1 MSLWAR
7 ERGRSSRP
15 SCDRNSDTFD
25 LIALVWAFSRRW
37 AHVAD
42 DFYETIP
49 VLDDFADAVRSENYR
64 PLPDDWVVGFS
75 DVVGSTE
82 AVANGRYK
90 AVNMVG
96 AGAIAAVANA
106 LNRRPFPFAFGG
118 DGASFAVSSSDA
130 AAAQEALAAMSVFA
144 REEFEFDLRVGA
156 IPVRDIRAVGRDVR
170 IARYG
175 ATPYC
180 VYAMFTGGGL
190 AWFEEEVK
198 CGRYLL
204 PAAPMGA
211 RPDLSGLSCRWGVAP
226 AKNGVVLSL
235 IVSPKSD
242 DPRFGALIDEIVRM
256 ALEAPLSGRPITLA
270 SLAVANPAKAIA
282 LEAAVIAAS
291 GTSRARAR
299 AGAATS
305 YLLGVVFHTFKLK
318 AAGFDATLYA
328 GDVAANADFRKF
340 DDGLRMTLDCTTV
353 FADGLE
359 AKLAAAEDFANWGAF
374 RQEAAQLTCFVPS
387 ITERGHVHF
396 VDGAGGGY
404 TMAAKAMKARRDRLG
419 PTSAAS

>member
-1 MSLWAR
+1 M
-7 ERGRSSRP
+7 
-15 SCDRNSDTFD
+15 
-25 LIALVWAFSRRW
+25 
-37 AHVAD
+37 AD

-49 VLDDFADAVRSENYR
+49 ILDSFADAVRAENYR
-64 PLPDDWVVGFS
+64 PLPDEWVVGFA

-106 LNRRPFPFAFGG
+106 LHRRPFPFAFGG
-118 DGASFAVSSSDA
+118 DGASFAISPADA
-130 AAAQEALAAMSVFA
+130 PAAQDALAAMSAFA
-144 REEFEFDLRVGA
+144 REEFKFDLRVGA
-156 IPVRDIRAVGRDVR
+156 ISVRDIRAVGRDVR
-170 IARYG
+170 VARYG

-190 AWFEEEVK
+190 AWFEDEVK
-198 CGRYLL
+198 QGRHLL
-204 PAAPMGA
+204 PAAPVGA
-211 RPDLSGLSCRWGVAP
+211 RPDLSGLSCRWGVTP
-226 AKNGVVLSL
+226 AKNGIVLSL
-235 IVSPKSD
+235 IVSPKGD
-242 DPRFGALIDEIVRM
+242 DPRFGALIDEIVRL
-256 ALEAPLSGRPITLA
+256 ALEAPLSGQPVTLA
-270 SLAVANPAKAIA
+270 SLAIANPAKAIA
-282 LEAAVIAAS
+282 LEASATTAS

-299 AGAATS
+299 ASAAAG
-305 YLLGVVFHTFKLK
+305 YLLGFAFHTFKLK
-318 AAGFDATLYA
+318 AGGIDAKLYA
-328 GDVAANADFRKF
+328 RDVAANADFRKF
-340 DDGLRMTLDCTTV
+340 DDCLRMTLDCTPV

-404 TMAAKAMKARRDRLG
+404 TMAAKAMKARRDGLA
-419 PTSAAS
+419 SAVDVA

>member
-1 MSLWAR
+1 MAS
-7 ERGRSSRP
+7 
-15 SCDRNSDTFD
+15 N
-25 LIALVWAFSRRW
+25 
-37 AHVAD
+37 
-42 DFYETIP
+42 FYETIP
-49 VLDDFADAVRSENYR
+49 VLDSFADAVRAENYR
-64 PLPDDWVVGFS
+64 PLPDEWVVGFA

-118 DGASFAVSSSDA
+118 DGASFAISPADA
-130 AAAQEALAAMSVFA
+130 PAAQDALAAMSAFA
-144 REEFEFDLRVGA
+144 REEFKFDLRVGA
-156 IPVRDIRAVGRDVR
+156 ISVRDIRAAGRDVR

-198 CGRYLL
+198 QGRHLL
-204 PAAPMGA
+204 PAAPVGA
-211 RPDLSGLSCRWGVAP
+211 RPDLSGLSCRWGVTP

-235 IVSPKSD
+235 IVSPKRD
-242 DPRFGALIDEIVRM
+242 DPRFGPLIDEIVRL
-256 ALEAPLSGRPITLA
+256 ALEAPLSGRPVTLA
-270 SLAVANPAKAIA
+270 SLAAANPAKSIG
-282 LEAAVIAAS
+282 LEAAAATAS

-299 AGAATS
+299 ANAAAS
-305 YLLGVVFHTFKLK
+305 YMVGLAFHTFKLK
-318 AAGFDATLYA
+318 AGGFDATLYA

-340 DDGLRMTLDCTTV
+340 DDGLRMTLDCTPA
-353 FADGLE
+353 FADDLE

-404 TMAAKAMKARRDRLG
+404 TMAAKAMKTRRDAL
-419 PTSAAS
+419 AAAAA